1 MLKKVSKLVAAVR
14 HRIRMS
20 RYDDFT
26 IAEYFRELGARIGPD
41 CRLQVR
47 SLGAEPYLISIGR
60 HVTLST
66 NVDLVT
72 HDGAAWLFAD
82 EDPSIQKFGPI
93 KIGDNCFI
101 GAGSIV
107 MPGVTVGNNCV
118 VGAGSIVTRDIADN
132 TVVAG
137 CPARRICSLEEY
149 RSKVFATWREQKP
162 PGYFEAL
169 PAGKE
174 YAASTVQ
181 AQKLAE
187 YAKLKRHLTGYFG
200 LE

>member
-1 MLKKVSKLVAAVR
+1 MLQKITKLVAAIR
-14 HRIRMS
+14 HRIKMS

-82 EDPSIQKFGPI
+82 EDPSIQKFGPVT
-93 KIGDNCFI
+93 IGDNCFL

-107 MPGVTVGNNCV
+107 MPGVTIGNHCV
-118 VGAGSIVTRDIADN
+118 IGAGSVVTRDVADN

-149 RSKVFATWREQKP
+149 RSKVVAAWREQKP
-162 PGYFEAL
+162 PNYFDAL
-169 PAGKE
+169 PASGKH
-174 YAASTVQ
+174 AASTVQ

-187 YAKLKRHLTGYFG
+187 YGKLKRHLIGHFG